1 LHSASP
7 NAHEIASL
15 WNILVAVAIVVFVL
29 VEGALVYSLIRF
41 RARKGAVAAQIRGNT
56 SLEIGWTVAAALI
69 LVGLAT
75 ITFIKLGSIRDPA
88 ASGPGGLAS
97 SKALYASLDQPAPP
111 GGRHLS
117 IDVNGQQFIWRYIYP
132 NGAYSYE
139 TMVVPVNTTV
149 TLNIRSQDVV
159 HSWWIPRLGGKA
171 DAVPGNTNHTWF
183 KVDKPHTFSGQCAAL
198 CGRLHAAMIA
208 HVKVVPV
215 PVYEAWVARQKQ
227 LIMQANA
234 LAAAERARFS
244 PIK

>member
-1 LHSASP
+1 LHSVSP

-15 WNILVAVAIVVFVL
+15 FDILVAIAIVVFVL

-56 SLEIGWTVAAALI
+56 SLEIGWTVAAAVI
-69 LVGLAT
+69 LVALAA

-97 SKALYASLDQPAPP
+97 DKVLYAALDQPPPP
-111 GGRHLS
+111 GGRRLS
-117 IDVNGQQFIWRYIYP
+117 IDVNGQQFVWRYVYP

-139 TMVVPVNTTV
+139 TMIVPVDTTV

-159 HSWWIPRLGGKA
+159 HSWWIPKLGGKA

-183 KVDKPHTFSGQCAAL
+183 KVSRPGVYHGQCAAL
-198 CGRLHAAMIA
+198 CGRLHANMIA

-215 PVYEAWVARQKQ
+215 AQYQAWVARQKR
-227 LIMQANA
+227 LITDANG